1 MPKAIRLHELG
12 GPEVMRWEEFDPGS
26 PGPGEARVRHTAIGV
41 NFIDVYDRT
50 GLYPTTLPTGL
61 GREAAGVVEKLGS
74 KARGLKV
81 GDRVAYTLSTPGS
94 YAEVRNVAVDRLVKI
109 PRGISDS
116 QAAAMMLKGL
126 TAQYLLRQTRR
137 VKRGDTVLIHAA
149 AGGVG
154 LIACQWAHHL
164 GAHVI
169 GIVGSDDKAKLARRH
184 GCRHVIVGGGADIPA
199 AVRKITREAGVDVVY
214 DGVGKDTFF
223 ASLDCLK
230 PLGLMVSYGNASGPV
245 PPIAPLELSRRG
257 SLFLT
262 RPTLFHYVATRAALE
277 RAARDLFGVVKGGAV
292 TIRVGQSYPL
302 RDAATA
308 HRDLE
313 SRRTTGSTI
322 LLP

>member
-1 MPKAIRLHELG
+1 MPKAIRLYELG
-12 GPEVMRWEEFDPGS
+12 GPEVMRWEEYDPGS

-61 GREAAGVVEKLGS
+61 GREAAGVVEKLGP

-81 GDRVAYTLSTPGS
+81 GERVAYTLASPGS
-94 YAEVRNVAVDRLVKI
+94 YADVRNVPVERLVRI
-109 PRGISDS
+109 PRGISEA
-116 QAAAMMLKGL
+116 QAAGMMLKGL

-154 LIACQWAHHL
+154 LIACQWARRL

-169 GIVGSDDKAKLARRH
+169 GVVGSEPKARLARRH
-184 GCRHVIVGGGADIPA
+184 GCRHVIVGRDVDLAG
-199 AVRKITREAGVDVVY
+199 AVRKITRGAGVDVVY

-262 RPTLFHYVATRAALE
+262 RPTLFHYTATRAALE
-277 RAARDLFGVVKGGAV
+277 RAARDLFGVVSSGAV

-313 SRRTTGSTI
+313 ARRTTGSTI